1 MNQEQTSEQKIN
13 LLLNVINSTRKI
25 PKFTEVIEDKKRVSR
40 VTGSVEISTLNI
52 EEFDVVKSEILRELG
67 KLYPH
72 LVAKAP
78 EPENAAQTTLD
89 LEEKQENIETE
100 VKA

>member
-1 MNQEQTSEQKIN
+1 MNQEQQESKEKIN

-25 PKFTEVIEDKKRVSR
+25 PKFTDVIEDKKRVSR

-52 EEFDVVKSEILRELG
+52 QEFDVIKNELLKELG

-72 LVAKAP
+72 LVAKVL
-78 EPENAAQTTLD
+78 EPEVTENPAQIP
-89 LEEKQENIETE
+89 LEFKEEET
-100 VKA
+100 KTN